1 MALAQRL
8 RVKHSSSKLIDA
20 AELARANEHRAPPT
34 DAEGAAPA
42 AVTGEPEAAAPPP
55 TRVEEGAKR
64 AGDKHRQQ
72 RSVNSSEQE
81 SAQRL
86 FDRPAAHK
94 PSGKAAR
101 TPSVSHLQQYR
112 QQHQLQQQQARP
124 HAKTSV
130 DLPTHLLAHQHAAA
144 TGLQSPAPFQR
155 PRQHSTASSSAHS
168 YMPLGHDR
176 STVASSSSSG
186 SARSD
191 KPERAVDVLFHGFLA
206 LRRGGL
212 LKVAEKRYYFLA
224 RKRPELFCC
233 KDETSFQLWLAS
245 GHGLDEGD
253 AFGRANGLNPVS
265 VCTVLRA
272 DPGDQANGASGGH
285 DRTLSIVASSSSKC
299 TTLRFTAE
307 SSERAALWVAALR
320 EVQVTQSH
328 PREAKLPSATD
339 KKLLLPLQAHEQLRR
354 KSSSS
359 SSDHHHHHRSNNPTS
374 SSSSSSGGVSND
386 HVSGASHAMKRRT
399 SASSSSSGSSASK
412 TPRVYAT
419 GRLQTRTLSAGG
431 HRSEVDDDAAGPVSA
446 LAGSS
451 PAAGTGKSMDE
462 DVSGADAR
470 SVASIPNRAHRM
482 DSNAS
487 FLSAMSAAS
496 AAQSAGGNVVLFVPA
511 AGSSISVSDS
521 KLARA
526 KQELAALVARG
537 GKRPSRRGGSSEQ
550 GDELDK
556 NVAWRFGPPEYA
568 LSDLEYVRG
577 KQREHDATPLES
589 YVEECC
595 QTFLMEATHKAV
607 YSQWRSVCHDAFFLQ
622 VNDGARVLGA
632 EIRDTDMFGLLY
644 MTGVDLADLDPT
656 AASASED
663 PRAVLT
669 EAFADGFPMEVLEV
683 FTQPPQCYFSWRH
696 WGRFTGKFGGVRGDG
711 ALVEVRGFGQM
722 TVDAGSMRDLR
733 LFFKQKE
740 LFAKLQSEAQRIS
753 SARAAAVGAN
763 GSADG
768 RVGRSMS
775 VASVSSSTGGLPP
788 PPPPPPPA
796 PPSASSSQSPA
807 PTPSPGATKTH
818 KTPRAQLK
826 TDDII
831 AGLADFTLEA
841 KQNRKKTR

>member
-1 MALAQRL
+1 MMALAQRL

-20 AELARANEHRAPPT
+20 TELARANEHRT
-34 DAEGAAPA
+34 DAPAGSTGQAPA
-42 AVTGEPEAAAPPP
+42 VAEAEPEAEAAAAPRPKSDAKHADGKRRQR
-55 TRVEEGAKR
+55 TGSSDGAP
-64 AGDKHRQQ
+64 
-72 RSVNSSEQE
+72 
-81 SAQRL
+81 
-86 FDRPAAHK
+86 RPADRSASHK
-94 PSGKAAR
+94 PTGTPTKAAR
-101 TPSVSHLQQYR
+101 TPSVTHQPREQAQAQPQHHYHR
-112 QQHQLQQQQARP
+112 QHYTQQQVARP
-124 HAKTSV
+124 HAKTSAE
-130 DLPTHLLAHQHAAA
+130 LPPHAA
-144 TGLQSPAPFQR
+144 SPAPFQR
-155 PRQHSTASSSAHS
+155 PRQLSAASSSAHS
-168 YMPLGHDR
+168 YAGLGLDR

-186 SARSD
+186 STRSD
-191 KPERAVDVLFHGFLA
+191 KPERAVDVLFQGYLA

-212 LKVAEKRYYFLA
+212 LKVAEKRFYFLA
-224 RKRPELFCC
+224 RRRPELFCC

-245 GHGLDEGD
+245 GHTLDDSD
-253 AFGRANGLNPVS
+253 AFGRANGLNPVT

-272 DPGDQANGASGGH
+272 DPGDQAAAASGGGH

-328 PREAKLPSATD
+328 PREAKLPSASE

-359 SSDHHHHHRSNNPTS
+359 SSDQQQHLQRGAHQTS
-374 SSSSSSGGVSND
+374 SSSSGSGVSHDHSSGG
-386 HVSGASHAMKRRT
+386 HAMKRRT

-419 GRLQTRTLSAGG
+419 GKLQTRTLSSGG
-431 HRSEVDDDAAGPVSA
+431 HRSEDDDDAAVTVDHVTGRSVSA

-451 PAAGTGKSMDE
+451 P
-462 DVSGADAR
+462 GAVTAKPADDDSR
-470 SVASIPNRAHRM
+470 SVASIHNRAHRN

-487 FLSAMSAAS
+487 FLSAMSAAQ
-496 AAQSAGGNVVLFVPA
+496 AAQAAGGNVVLFVPA

-537 GKRPSRRGGSSEQ
+537 GKRPSRGASSDDS
-550 GDELDK
+550 DELDK

-595 QTFLMEATHKAV
+595 QTFLMEATHKEV
-607 YSQWRSVCHDAFFLQ
+607 YTQWRSVCHGAFFLQ
-622 VNDGARVLGA
+622 VNDGARVRGT

-656 AASASED
+656 AASSSED

-696 WGRFTGKFGGVRGDG
+696 WGRFTGKYGGVRGDG

-722 TVDAGSMRDLR
+722 TVDAGAMRDLR

-740 LFAKLQSEAQRIS
+740 LFIKLQAETQRIS
-753 SARAAAVGAN
+753 TARAATAGAN
-763 GSADG
+763 GSTDG
-768 RVGRSMS
+768 RAGRSMS
-775 VASVSSSTGGLPP
+775 VASVGASAGSL

-796 PPSASSSQSPA
+796 PPSAASSQSPA
-807 PTPSPGATKTH
+807 PTPSPRTTKTH
-818 KTPRAQLK
+818 KTPRAELK

-831 AGLADFTLEA
+831 AGLAGFTLEA
-841 KQNRKKTR
+841 KQSRKPQR